1 MARQAAAAAGA
12 VLTVVS
18 FAAAVAFVALAMSA
32 LMALATKVE
41 RRTGNSGWIDV
52 VWTFG
57 LGFAGIAG
65 ALLPF
70 GNGPM
75 SRRLLVATLA
85 LAWALRLGLH
95 IARRTS
101 GIAEDPRYAR
111 LKSDWGGDAPRQLAR
126 MLQMQ
131 ALASIPLGLGIVLAA
146 HKPMPSLGWGDL
158 AGIAVFAAGLAGG
171 AVADGQ
177 LRAFARS
184 NRGGVCDYGLWRWSR
199 HPNYFFECVLWCS
212 YAVIALGAGYP
223 WGWLALLA
231 PACITLLLTR
241 ISGIPPLEEHLLAKH
256 GDAYRAYQSRT
267 SALIPLPP
275 KGAT

>member
-1 MARQAAAAAGA
+1 MARPVAAAAGA
-12 VLTVVS
+12 ILTS
-18 FAAAVAFVALAMSA
+18 SAFIAALAFVVVAMSA
-32 LMALATKVE
+32 FMTVATVVE

-57 LGFAGIAG
+57 LGATGIAG

-70 GNGPM
+70 GAGPM
-75 SRRLLVATLA
+75 PRRLLVAALA
-85 LAWALRLGLH
+85 SAWALRLGLH
-95 IARRTS
+95 IAQRTA
-101 GIAEDPRYAR
+101 GITEDPRYAK
-111 LKSDWGGDAPRQLAR
+111 LKSDWGRDAPRQLAR
-126 MLQMQ
+126 LLQMQ
-131 ALASIPLGLGIVLAA
+131 ALASIPLGLGIILAA
-146 HKPMPSLGWGDL
+146 HNPTLSLGWHDI
-158 AGIAVFAAGLAGG
+158 AGIVVFVSGLAGG
-171 AVADGQ
+171 AVADRQ

-184 NRGGVCDYGLWRWSR
+184 GRGGICDRGLWRWSR

-212 YAVIALGAGYP
+212 YPVIALAAGYH
-223 WGWLALLA
+223 WGSLAFLA

-241 ISGIPPLEEHLLAKH
+241 ISGIPPLEEHMLAKH

>member
-1 MARQAAAAAGA
+1 MTIASFAMA
-12 VLTVVS
+12 VLFT
-18 FAAAVAFVALAMSA
+18 ALAMSGF
-32 LMALATKVE
+32 MALATLIE
-41 RRTGNSGWIDV
+41 RRSGNSGWIDV

-57 LGFAGIAG
+57 LGATGIAG

-70 GNGPM
+70 GAGPM
-75 SRRLLVATLA
+75 SRRWLVAGLA

-101 GIAEDPRYAR
+101 GISEDPRYAK
-111 LKSDWGGDAPRQLAR
+111 LKRDWGNDAPRQMVRL
-126 MLQMQ
+126 LQIQ
-131 ALASIPLGLGIVLAA
+131 ALVSIPLALGIVLAA
-146 HKPMPSLGWGDL
+146 HSPAPVLGWQDL
-158 AGIAVFAAGLAGG
+158 AGIIVFVAGLAGG

-184 NRGGVCDYGLWRWSR
+184 GRGGVCDRGLWRWSR
-199 HPNYFFECVLWCS
+199 HPNYFFECLLWCS
-212 YAVIALGAGYP
+212 YAVIAPGMSYP

-241 ISGIPPLEEHLLAKH
+241 ISGIPPLEEHMLAKH
-256 GDAYRAYQSRT
+256 GAAYRAYQNRT

-275 KGAT
+275 KGAMP

>member
-1 MARQAAAAAGA
+1 LTIASFVAA
-12 VLTVVS
+12 L
-18 FAAAVAFVALAMSA
+18 AFVAAAMSA
-32 LMALATKVE
+32 FMTLATMIE

-57 LGFAGIAG
+57 LGLTGIAG

-70 GNGPM
+70 GTGSM
-75 SRRLLVATLA
+75 SRRLLVAALV

-95 IARRTS
+95 IAQRTS
-101 GIAEDPRYAR
+101 AIAEDPRYAK
-111 LKSDWGGDAPRQLAR
+111 LKGDWGSDAPSQLAR

-146 HKPMPSLGWGDL
+146 HNPAPSLGWGDL
-158 AGIAVFAAGLAGG
+158 AGIAIFVVGLTGG
-171 AVADGQ
+171 ALADRQ
-177 LRAFARS
+177 LRSFARS
-184 NRGGVCDYGLWRWSR
+184 GRGGVCDQGLWRWSR
-199 HPNYFFECVLWCS
+199 HPNYFFECLLWCS
-212 YAVIALGAGYP
+212 YAAIALRTDYP

-241 ISGIPPLEEHLLAKH
+241 ISGIPPLEEHMLAKH
-256 GDAYRAYQSRT
+256 GAAYRAYQGRT

>member
-1 MARQAAAAAGA
+1 MTVASFVAALIF
-12 VLTVVS
+12 V
-18 FAAAVAFVALAMSA
+18 AVAMSASMALAMV
-32 LMALATKVE
+32 VE

-57 LGFAGIAG
+57 LGLTGIVG

-70 GNGPM
+70 GAGPM
-75 SRRLLVATLA
+75 SRSVVVAGLA

-101 GIAEDPRYAR
+101 GIVEDPRYAK
-111 LKSDWGGDAPRQLAR
+111 LKRDWGLAAPRQLAR
-126 MLQMQ
+126 LLQMQ
-131 ALASIPLGLGIVLAA
+131 ALVSIPLGLGIALAA
-146 HKPMPSLGWGDL
+146 HSPAPSPGWRDL
-158 AGIAVFAAGLAGG
+158 AGVAVFAAGLAGG
-171 AVADGQ
+171 AIADGQ

-184 NRGGVCDYGLWRWSR
+184 GAGGVCEHGLWRWSR
-199 HPNYFFECVLWCS
+199 HPNYFFECLLWCS
-212 YAVIALGAGYP
+212 YALIAPATGYP

-241 ISGIPPLEEHLLAKH
+241 ISGIPPLEEHMLAKH
-256 GDAYRAYQSRT
+256 GEAYRAYQQRT